1 MAEHPPT
8 RIPGPARAAPAH
20 AAAARLPRAVAVIG
34 TDTGVGKTRVAT
46 LLVHGLRALGERV
59 WIHKPVACGGFDG
72 STCADGRQLASLCAD
87 GQEPATVCPWQFP
100 AEASPH
106 LAAAAA
112 GAALDLDQLAASVAR
127 LAGDH
132 QLVVEG
138 IGGLLVPL
146 TAARATVLDLLL
158 ACALPALLVTRPHLG
173 TLNHTALTVAVARA
187 RGLPLIGLV
196 LNAHAPVAP
205 GLAGERAAAELTAIT
220 GLPLIA
226 ALPFQP
232 PGSAPADER
241 AAALAL
247 ARGVLAWHGAA
258 GSQAGGR

>member
-1 MAEHPPT
+1 MPEQPRTRGPGAARTPT
-8 RIPGPARAAPAH
+8 AVPAPA
-20 AAAARLPRAVAVIG
+20 ATALAVIG
-34 TDTGVGKTRVAT
+34 TDTAVGKTRVVT

-72 STCADGRQLASLCAD
+72 STCEDGRRLLALCGD
-87 GQEPATVCPWQFP
+87 GQEPASVCPWQFP

-106 LAAAAA
+106 LAAEAA
-112 GAALDLDQLAASVAR
+112 GEALDLDQLARSVAR
-127 LAGDH
+127 LTGDH

-146 TAARATVLDLLL
+146 TRDRATVLDLLL
-158 ACALPALLVTRPHLG
+158 ASALPALLVTRPHLG

-187 RGLPLIGLV
+187 RGLRLIGLV

-226 ALPFQP
+226 ELPYL
-232 PGSAPADER
+232 PAGGDPAAER
-241 AAALAL
+241 AAAVAL
-247 ARGVLAWHGAA
+247 ASGVRAWQRGA
-258 GSQAGGR
+258 GSHAGGR

>member
-1 MAEHPPT
+1 MPEHPRPAVLGRARTPPGRPSPT
-8 RIPGPARAAPAH
+8 A
-20 AAAARLPRAVAVIG
+20 LAVIG
-34 TDTGVGKTRVAT
+34 TDTGVGKTRVVT
-46 LLVHGLRALGERV
+46 LLVAGLRALGERV

-72 STCADGRQLASLCAD
+72 TTSEDGRRLAELCGD
-87 GQEPATVCPWQFP
+87 HQEPASVCPWQFP
-100 AEASPH
+100 GDASPH

-112 GAALDLDQLAASVAR
+112 GHALDLEQLARTVAG
-127 LAGDH
+127 LSGDH

-138 IGGLLVPL
+138 VGGLLVPL
-146 TAARATVLDLLL
+146 TPARSTVLDLLL

-196 LNAHAPVAP
+196 INAHAPVAP
-205 GLAGERAAAELTAIT
+205 GLAGDHAAAELMAIT

-226 ALPFQP
+226 ELPYLP
-232 PGSAPADER
+232 AGGAPEASR

-247 ARGVLAWHGAA
+247 AHGVMAWQGGAGNHA
-258 GSQAGGR
+258 SGR